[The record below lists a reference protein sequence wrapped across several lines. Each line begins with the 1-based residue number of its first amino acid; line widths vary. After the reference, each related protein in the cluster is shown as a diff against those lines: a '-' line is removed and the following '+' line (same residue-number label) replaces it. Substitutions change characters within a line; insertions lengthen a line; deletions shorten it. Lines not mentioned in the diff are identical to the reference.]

1 MFGVWE
7 LSASMCPDTVAMAP
21 GRKRDNA
28 DMPNVTIRQKGV
40 LSSVIRDVK
49 N

>member
-7 LSASMCPDTVAMAP
+7 LSASMCPHTVATAP
-21 GRKRDNA
+21 GRKRDHVA
-28 DMPNVTIRQKGV
+28 MPNVMFGQKGV
-40 LSSVIRDVK
+40 LSSVIRGVK